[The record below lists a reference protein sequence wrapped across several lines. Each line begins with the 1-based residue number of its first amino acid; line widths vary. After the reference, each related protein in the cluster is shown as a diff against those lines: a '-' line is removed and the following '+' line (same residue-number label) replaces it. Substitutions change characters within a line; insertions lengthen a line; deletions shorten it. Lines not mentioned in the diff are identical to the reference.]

1 MHAESQPYTLNPK
14 PDPKQDASFTLLRS
28 IWLDFFQLREVET
41 ISSIGVEHA
50 LVFTA
55 TGDSVTGGSVMMR
68 HYMVRLKRL
77 TLTRSPTRMSA
88 TWQQPVSPA
97 PHPHPQPQLHPQP
110 YPRPRPL
117 PQQVKLKKSAE
128 ASGPYVELSEI
139 GPSLDLAVRRVH
151 LTDAPRL

>member
-97 PHPHPQPQLHPQP
+97 PPPPPTP
-110 YPRPRPL
+110 T
-117 PQQVKLKKSAE
+117 S
-128 ASGPYVELSEI
+128 SSTLSPTPTPTPT
-139 GPSLDLAVRRVH
+139 GQA
-151 LTDAPRL
+151 